1 MEPINSDITKDNYI
15 TTGAG
20 ALTGAVG
27 ASCVINGRINHIA
40 KNTVKAL
47 HKNSAECD
55 VFVKKH
61 EDLLTKASL
70 SKRGFFGKINKLI
83 KGADATEADIAK
95 STEETVAKY
104 TQRALKKFSK
114 KKGSAE
120 KIAEQTAAFK
130 DKLITKDV
138 AKSIKSASKYKN
150 ILIILGASVAGIFL
164 VPAIKDIANKLTSE
178 KIIRKTE
185 NQIKKEEGEK
195 LLKEKEAKHTSDVSN
210 SGEVEK
216 YIEEANNFKNLDK

>member
-1 MEPINSDITKDNYI
+1 MEPIKSDITNDNYI

-27 ASCVINGRINHIA
+27 ASCIINGRINHIA

-61 EDLLTKASL
+61 ENLLMKTSL

-83 KGADATEADIAK
+83 KGTDASSTDIKK
-95 STEETVAKY
+95 STEEVVSQYAE
-104 TQRALKKFSK
+104 RAAKKFAK
-114 KKGSAE
+114 KKGAAE
-120 KIAEQTAAFK
+120 KIAEQTSAFK
-130 DKLITKDV
+130 DKLIKKDI
-138 AKSIKSASKYKN
+138 AKSIKNVSKYKN
-150 ILIILGASVAGIFL
+150 ILIILGATAAGMFAL
-164 VPAIKDIANKLTSE
+164 PAIKEMANKLTSE

-185 NQIKKEEGEK
+185 NEIKKEEGEK
-195 LLKEKEAKHTSDVSN
+195 LLKAKETEKAPKVASNDDVK
-210 SGEVEK
+210 K
-216 YIEEANNFKNLDK
+216 YVEEANNFENLDK